1 MITRE
6 VAVIRARMLRVTR
19 SFFDGRG
26 YTEVDTPLLAPRL
39 IPEPYIDPFMT
50 TFQHPRQDGVAL
62 GLVPSPEVWM
72 KELLAQGFGNIYQLG
87 HVFRNGEN
95 LTPIHNSEF
104 TMLEWYTVDADSADS
119 LAHTNDL
126 LGRLADALGD
136 DVDSER
142 RFIGTS
148 SPEIVSM
155 AEAFRAHVGS
165 DIDWFHEPDG
175 MRRAA
180 ERSGLAVSSNESDE
194 ELFQRVF
201 LSRVEPALPRD
212 RCVYLTDYPA
222 LVPTLAARRPDER
235 FADRWE
241 LYIAGMEIANC
252 YNEERSPERLEA
264 YLDTAERMRSARADA
279 VLGDLEPAPLSGFSG
294 APQCSGV
301 AMGIDRLLAAF
312 LGYGSIRGV
321 IFFPGFSI
329 FR

>member
-6 VAVIRARMLRVTR
+6 VAVIRARMLRAAR

-39 IPEPYIDPFMT
+39 IPEPYIDPFIT
-50 TFQHPRQDGVAL
+50 TFHHPREDDVTL
-62 GLVPSPEVWM
+62 GLIPSPEVWM
-72 KELLAQGFGNIYQLG
+72 KELLAHGFGDVYQLS
-87 HVFRNGEN
+87 HVFRNREN
-95 LTPIHNSEF
+95 LTPIHNPEF

-119 LAHTNDL
+119 LARTNGL
-126 LGRLADALGD
+126 LAYLSDAIGD
-136 DVDSER
+136 DVDPER

-148 SPEIVSM
+148 TPEIVSV

-165 DIDWFHEPDG
+165 DVDWFAEPDG

-180 ERSGLAVSSNESDE
+180 ERSELALRGDESEE

-201 LSRVEPALPRD
+201 LSRVETALPRD

-222 LVPTLAARRPDER
+222 LVPTLAARGPDGR

-252 YNEERSPERLEA
+252 YNEERSPDRLAA
-264 YLDTAERMRSARADA
+264 YIDTATRMRSNREDIGT
-279 VLGDLEPAPLSGFSG
+279 GDLEPALLSGFSD
-294 APQCSGV
+294 APRCSGV

-312 LGYGSIRGV
+312 LGYRSIRGV